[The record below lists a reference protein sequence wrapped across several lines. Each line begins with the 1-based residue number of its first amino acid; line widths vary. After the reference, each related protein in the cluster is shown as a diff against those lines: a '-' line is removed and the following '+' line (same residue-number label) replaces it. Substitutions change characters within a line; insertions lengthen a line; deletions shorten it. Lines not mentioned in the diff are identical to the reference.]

1 VLLRKDYICKCT
13 DAEGNV
19 SANQDAL
26 SAQPGVHHSLQPP
39 LTSVIEG
46 GRLQGEER
54 IQVSF
59 TDGWTSSYS
68 WYCVQ
73 GMIIKQ

>member
-1 VLLRKDYICKCT
+1 VLLCKAYICKCT

-19 SANQDAL
+19 SANQNAF

-46 GRLQGEER
+46 GGLQGEEI

-59 TDGWTSSYS
+59 TDSGASLYS